1 MYIYIYIYADTNTIW
16 GHSRSTRGDPHGY
29 LVQPDVASQ
38 NEASIKAQLSPSLS
52 LFGIFTIMAQLE
64 LLVVAGVVGI
74 VRRLAATQELVIVVV
89 LSGRWPIFS
98 LSCFGM
104 LRTAEMVLLF
114 EDFDGDCEL

>member
-1 MYIYIYIYADTNTIW
+1 
-16 GHSRSTRGDPHGY
+16 
-29 LVQPDVASQ
+29 
-38 NEASIKAQLSPSLS
+38 
-52 LFGIFTIMAQLE
+52 MAQLE